1 MKKVIIGIIVALVLL
16 FLALR
21 SEKVQDF
28 FDSLSETHKVDLIQ

>member
-28 FDSLSETHKVDLIQ
+28 FNRLSETHKVDLIQ

>member
-28 FDSLSETHKVDLIQ
+28 FDGLSKTHKVDLIQ

>member
-16 FLALR
+16 FFALR

-28 FDSLSETHKVDLIQ
+28 FNRLSETHKVDLIQ

>member
-1 MKKVIIGIIVALVLL
+1 MKKVVIVIIVALVLL

-28 FDSLSETHKVDLIQ
+28 LDGFSETHKVDLIQ

>member
-1 MKKVIIGIIVALVLL
+1 MKKVIIGIIVVLVLL

-28 FDSLSETHKVDLIQ
+28 LDRLSETHKVDLIQ